1 MYEILYAHPRAAV
14 GGNTPR
20 SYGMFS
26 TMLRIALPIRTLA
39 VYIGMR
45 EPTARTLQPQPLSVP
60 VYVF

>member
-26 TMLRIALPIRTLA
+26 TMLRIALPGHTHFESSGGGQFLP
-39 VYIGMR
+39 
-45 EPTARTLQPQPLSVP
+45 PTIDVDRISA
-60 VYVF
+60 